1 MKRKNVFCRF
11 CIEYSWAILLLL
23 SLVIIFA
30 CSTEGKHSK
39 VLNISYS
46 IFAAA
51 LFDIVLVYIPKRRK
65 VSLVKGL
72 IDSDF
77 FRLRESA
84 RLCRLCIEPAF
95 SFDTKKWNCT
105 DEYVKQ
111 FVNIDLY
118 EEWKVLNGKPITR
131 LAQIEYLRNEMKD
144 TIDHLMMYREYLNM
158 DQFEALTQILSSK
171 LFKSPIEPIV
181 WEIPEET
188 RIHKF
193 DNQKEIGE
201 SIYEVYDF
209 LRMLN

>member
-1 MKRKNVFCRF
+1 
-11 CIEYSWAILLLL
+11 
-23 SLVIIFA
+23 
-30 CSTEGKHSK
+30 
-39 VLNISYS
+39 
-46 IFAAA
+46 
-51 LFDIVLVYIPKRRK
+51 
-65 VSLVKGL
+65 
-72 IDSDF
+72 
-77 FRLRESA
+77 
-84 RLCRLCIEPAF
+84 
-95 SFDTKKWNCT
+95 
-105 DEYVKQ
+105 
-111 FVNIDLY
+111 
-118 EEWKVLNGKPITR
+118 
-131 LAQIEYLRNEMKD
+131 MKD

>member
-1 MKRKNVFCRF
+1 MKRKHTFCRF
-11 CIEYSWAILLLL
+11 CIEYSWAIFLLL

-30 CSTEGKHSK
+30 CSTDGKYSK
-39 VLNISYS
+39 LLNISYS
-46 IFAAA
+46 LFAAA
-51 LFDIVLVYIPKRRK
+51 LFDLVLVYIPRSRK
-65 VSLVKGL
+65 VSFVKDLV
-72 IDSDF
+72 DSDF
-77 FRLRESA
+77 FRLCEYA
-84 RLCRLCIEPAF
+84 RLCRLSIEPAY
-95 SFDTKKWNCT
+95 SLEKKNWRSKE
-105 DEYVKQ
+105 EYVAQ
-111 FVNIDLY
+111 FNKTNLY
-118 EEWKVLNGKPITR
+118 EVWSKSEETSATR
-131 LAQIEYLRNEMKD
+131 LQRIVYLRNEMKD